1 MDKHQLNVAKKPKKK
16 PEDHGDFLARK
27 KELEG
32 VFERGK
38 AAAREDKLAIWSET
52 VDWWQ
57 HGSPQPWGV
66 FTGDQRATRR
76 SRGTTTAKPKPK
88 PKPEPKPEQTK
99 RTQTKRTKRTVP
111 TQRSTRATRATA
123 QTDPEP

>member
-1 MDKHQLNVAKKPKKK
+1 MNKHQLNVAKKPKKK

-27 KELEG
+27 GELEG

-57 HGSPQPWGV
+57 HGSPQPFGV
-66 FTGDQRATRR
+66 FTGDQRATHR
-76 SRGTTTAKPKPK
+76 SRGTTTAKPKPEPK
-88 PKPEPKPEQTK
+88 PKPKQTK
-99 RTQTKRTKRTVP
+99 RTQTKKTVP

>member
-27 KELEG
+27 GELEG
-32 VFERGK
+32 VFERGT
-38 AAAREDKLAIWSET
+38 AAARDDKLAIWSET

-57 HGSPQPWGV
+57 PGSSQPFGV

-88 PKPEPKPEQTK
+88 PKPKQTQ
-99 RTQTKRTKRTVP
+99 RTQTKKTVP

>member
-1 MDKHQLNVAKKPKKK
+1 MNKHQLNVAKKPKKK

-27 KELEG
+27 GELEG

-57 HGSPQPWGV
+57 RGSPQPCGV
-66 FTGDQRATRR
+66 FTGDQRPTHR
-76 SRGTTTAKPKPK
+76 SRGTTTAKSE
-88 PKPEPKPEQTK
+88 PEPKPKQK
-99 RTQTKRTKRTVP
+99 KPK
-111 TQRSTRATRATA
+111 RSTRATRATA